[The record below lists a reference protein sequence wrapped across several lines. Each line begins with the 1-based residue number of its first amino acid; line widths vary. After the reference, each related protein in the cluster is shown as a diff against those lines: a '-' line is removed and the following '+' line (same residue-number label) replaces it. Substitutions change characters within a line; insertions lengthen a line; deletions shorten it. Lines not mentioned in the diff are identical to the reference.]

1 MRKKEGTRDFL
12 KNRSESTSTVGEL
25 RKIDFVGIAT
35 WTGLGWDA
43 NGVSDLSRCP
53 DGLRSAAGGAGSQ
66 YFARY
71 VGSRRVDT
79 HLIRHAIIYS
89 PQS

>member
-35 WTGLGWDA
+35 STGMGREW
-43 NGVSDLSRCP
+43 GVRPFSLP
-53 DGLRSAAGGAGSQ
+53 
-66 YFARY
+66 
-71 VGSRRVDT
+71 
-79 HLIRHAIIYS
+79 
-89 PQS
+89 